1 MSGGLGGVKKVFK
14 KVAKTVSK
22 VLPVALGVGAIVFS
36 AGSALGALPT
46 WGSAVS
52 SLTGSG
58 STLGNILTGAVTQ
71 AGYGAAAGMAVAAV
85 TGGDVVKGA
94 QYGGA
99 AGAVTGGITGA
110 MQPTGP
116 VQAGPSQGGVPGP
129 SQATPTA
136 GPGLAIQTASA
147 PAAAAAPN
155 VTGAAPGLLAPGGWL
170 ERNQELVGGVVSGV
184 GKGLLESAAA
194 DDAGKSEIQILRE
207 RQRLINAN
215 YGKGNVGLLGPGSTD
230 YIQNISAQRIP
241 YRYAYNPESGMIEEV
256 ATA

>member
-1 MSGGLGGVKKVFK
+1 MSGGVSNVKKIFK

-36 AGSALGALPT
+36 AGNALGALPS

-58 STLGNILTGAVTQ
+58 STLGNMLAGAVTQ
-71 AGYGAAAGMAVAAV
+71 AGYGAAAGMAVAGV

-94 QYGGA
+94 QIGGA
-99 AGAVTGGITGA
+99 AGAVTGGVTGA
-110 MQPTGP
+110 LQPTGP
-116 VQAGPSQGGVPGP
+116 VQTGPSQGGG
-129 SQATPTA
+129 TPTQ
-136 GPGLAIQTASA
+136 GLNIQTASGAPPSAA

-155 VTGAAPGLLAPGGWL
+155 VAGAKPGLLEPGGWL

-194 DDAGKSEIQILRE
+194 DDTGKSELRLLRE
-207 RQRLINAN
+207 KHRLAGAN
-215 YGKGNVGLLGPGSTD
+215 YGGKAGLLGPGSTD
-230 YIQNISAQRIP
+230 YINNLTPQPIP
-241 YRYAYNPESGMIEEV
+241 YRYVYNPESGMIEEV
-256 ATA
+256 AN